1 MGTATRSSLVVK
13 QNEGEEAEKAG
24 EGKEMARLP
33 SRRENQVCVGVRSS
47 RSGRKRA
54 ERAGVTKREKE
65 TVPTLMITLC
75 PVSYKCSQ
83 EESDGGGPTTL
94 FKDVTFQSRFLN
106 SQGRN

>member
-1 MGTATRSSLVVK
+1 MVK
-13 QNEGEEAEKAG
+13 QNEGQEAEKAG

-65 TVPTLMITLC
+65 TVPTLLTLC
-75 PVSYKCSQ
+75 PVSYECSQ

-106 SQGRN
+106 SRGRN

>member
-33 SRRENQVCVGVRSS
+33 SRRENQVCARVRSS

-54 ERAGVTKREKE
+54 ERAGVTKRERE
-65 TVPTLMITLC
+65 TVPTLLTLC
-75 PVSYKCSQ
+75 LVSYKCSQ
-83 EESDGGGPTTL
+83 EESDDGGPTTL
-94 FKDVTFQSRFLN
+94 FKDVTSQGRFLN